1 MAINPVSSL
10 MGDDQESKGLGNE
23 LRERVNMNKQADIA
37 LHPPTAAPKGTAM
50 KPVGTSPVDK
60 VPSRGGPYGTGTGHG
75 EKLID
80 TREMTKPLGAPKMHN
95 GGTVPKTG
103 PYVLKAGEKV
113 LTSDDHSKLKNAMG
127 LAHSVL
133 AHAPDSEVQ
142 PPPLP
147 QHLREMHIKE
157 LHTGGFHVQKH
168 DGKGGMT
175 EHGAPHNDAVIGH
188 FMDHM
193 AHPDEDEEAVEA
205 GDHDMNGTEAQE
217 HALGYK

>member
-80 TREMTKPLGAPKMHN
+80 TREMTKPLGAPKMHD
-95 GGTVPKTG
+95 GGTVQHSGLHNLQK
-103 PYVLKAGEKV
+103 GEKV
-113 LTSDDHSKLKNAMG
+113 LTGEQHGHLKAAMA
-127 LAHSVL
+127 LAHNALSGPENNKPAKV
-133 AHAPDSEVQ
+133 VK
-142 PPPLP
+142 
-147 QHLREMHIKE
+147 EMHIRK
-157 LHTGGFHVQKH
+157 TDNGGYIAKH
-168 DGKGGMT
+168 IHASF
-175 EHGAPHNDAVIGH
+175 E
-188 FMDHM
+188 
-193 AHPDEDEEAVEA
+193 HPDEEHVHPHMDALHDHMEEHWGEPNEGEDASENEKDESPGVMAIQKAVGME
-205 GDHDMNGTEAQE
+205 
-217 HALGYK
+217 K